1 MVGDAK
7 SCGAALT
14 IAIDGPD
21 GAGKST
27 LSRALVAQWRAIELP
42 RTSAVGLMP
51 GNFEERTV
59 WFRNECPLVTART
72 YLAAHRLRLAA
83 IRECKQRNHFRLNA
97 TTRFDPPTLIV
108 LERGP
113 HSALAYAWAGVR
125 IDTALPEFCIDQYVW
140 LHGED
145 LYRMPVDLEVL
156 LCPEASNASGVLAQ
170 RLAVPPLDAERER
183 RLIDGQIQA
192 LGRLPTPTWPV
203 LRFNPLMPL
212 QELVDAVLTLVRRLI
227 EERAG
232 KNNAARYRRPS
243 SRVTLLEAV
252 AILQK
257 SEFHA
262 AVWLVGG
269 VVEKGYSDNDI
280 DACCDNPADEIS
292 VRKALETV
300 TDRIHCVP
308 MAKVT
313 SPWRLRVR

>member
-1 MVGDAK
+1 MGDEAK

-42 RTSAVGLMP
+42 RASVVGLMP
-51 GNFEERTV
+51 GTLEERTV

-83 IRECKQRNHFRLNA
+83 LRECQHRNHFRLNG

-125 IDTALPEFCIDQYVW
+125 IATALPEFCIDQYVW

-156 LCPEASNASGVLAQ
+156 LCPEASNASEALAL
-170 RLAVPPLDAERER
+170 RLAVNPLDAERER
-183 RLIDGQIQA
+183 QLIDGQIEA
-192 LGRLPTPTWPV
+192 LGRLPLPVWPV
-203 LRFNPLMPL
+203 VRFNPLMPL
-212 QELVDAVLTLVRRLI
+212 QELVDAVLALARRLI
-227 EERAG
+227 EEHAG
-232 KNNAARYRRPS
+232 RNSAARFRRPS
-243 SRVTLLEAV
+243 RRVTLLKAV

-257 SEFHA
+257 SKFCG

-280 DACCDNPADEIS
+280 DACCENTADEIS
-292 VRKALETV
+292 VREALETV

-308 MAKVT
+308 MAMVT